1 MTPIPH
7 EENRSPQLREAD
19 FEAFN
24 RLGIPP
30 QLLADAGVHRVTDA
44 DAREKYGIRG
54 GGDMSGVAFPYFEP
68 STMSNGRCR
77 CYVRIRRDHP
87 DIEDGKEKKKYVA
100 PYGDRKHLYFP
111 PLPDW
116 YADVNIPI
124 VLVEA
129 EKSAL
134 ALTAWAER
142 NGRRLLVL
150 AMGGCWGWRGQVGIT
165 QTATGERIP
174 EHDAIPDLNI
184 CREKRKTYVLI
195 DSNCG
200 TNAQVQ
206 ASRTA
211 LVRQLRSQGAEVII
225 LDLPAS
231 EGVNGPDDYIAVF
244 GDDAMARVFDGL
256 EDGSTLL
263 ADLERYMRRFAR
275 LTVEQAVILA
285 VYILHTH
292 VIDASTF
299 TPYIQIWSAV
309 MRSGKTRVLE
319 LLDLLVCNPWKT
331 ERVSAAAL
339 VRKIAKSRPTL
350 LLDESDTA
358 FASDKDYSE
367 TLRGILNA
375 GFQKGGCAHLC
386 VKEKGDWDVK
396 EFPVFCPKVI
406 AGIGMERLPATV
418 RDRSIS
424 IEMKRKRD
432 DEAIEDFDTEDEL
445 EATARLRKRIRTWA
459 GQSGNHLKCWPKP
472 EKLPAVSDR
481 QRDICNPL
489 LKIADFV
496 GEGWLPKLKAAL
508 TSTMRAH
515 KDDQPLNVQLLA
527 DIREVFL
534 QTETGRLPSDK
545 LVRHLIEIEASPWAE
560 FNNGKPITANRLSRL
575 LKPFKIETM
584 KLRFEDKT
592 PWGYLR
598 ESFADAWSRYLPQSS
613 HGPTQ
618 KTEQAEQTSVHA
630 GMKHFSRTEHQE
642 SDPVTKSEGS
652 AVVMR
657 VVPDVPLS
665 APELGRS
672 GRDGFPSCH
681 RSGMA
686 HCWIHKEND
695 DWWLRGDDLL
705 CGKCHPSP
713 GR

>member
-1 MTPIPH
+1 MSLVPREDH
-7 EENRSPQLREAD
+7 RSPQLREAD
-19 FEAFN
+19 LSVFN

-30 QLLADAGVHRVTDA
+30 ELLAAAGVHRVTDA

-68 STMSNGRCR
+68 STMSNGLSRW
-77 CYVRIRRDHP
+77 YVRIRRDHP

-111 PLPDW
+111 PRPDW
-116 YADVNIPI
+116 FADVSIPI

-134 ALTAWAER
+134 ALTAWAQR
-142 NGRRLLVL
+142 NGHRLLAL
-150 AMGGCWGWRGQVGIT
+150 AMGGCWGWRGKVGIKE
-165 QTATGERIP
+165 TASGERVP
-174 EHDAIPDLNI
+174 EHDVIPDLNI
-184 CREKRKTYVLI
+184 CRDCRKTYVLL
-195 DSNCG
+195 DSNC
-200 TNAQVQ
+200 TSNPKVQ
-206 ASRTA
+206 AARTA
-211 LVRQLRSQGAEVII
+211 LVRQLRSQGADVTI
-225 LDLPAS
+225 LDLPTS
-231 EGVNGPDDYIAVF
+231 DGVNGPDDYIAVF
-244 GDDAMARVFDGL
+244 GDDAMARVFDGS
-256 EDGSTLL
+256 EDGGALL
-263 ADLERYMRRFAR
+263 NDLERYIRRFAR

-319 LLDLLVCNPWKT
+319 LLKFLVCDPWMT

-339 VRKIAKSRPTL
+339 VRMIAKSRPTL

-375 GFQKGGCAHLC
+375 GFQRGGCAHLC

-432 DEAIEDFDTEDEL
+432 DEKIEDFDSEDEF
-445 EATARLRKRIRTWA
+445 EATAPLRKRIQTWA
-459 GQSGNHLKCWPKP
+459 EQSRNHLKCWPKP
-472 EKLPAVSDR
+472 EKLSAVSDR

-508 TSTMRAH
+508 TSTMGAH

-527 DIREVFL
+527 DIREVFH
-534 QTETGRLPSDK
+534 QTETDRLPSDI
-545 LVRHLIEIEASPWAE
+545 LVTHLIEIEASPWAE

-575 LKPFKIETM
+575 LKPFKIQSR

-613 HGPTQ
+613 HGPAQ

-630 GMKHFSRTEHQE
+630 GMRHFSKTEQPE
-642 SDPVTKSEGS
+642 SDPVTRSEGS

-657 VVPDVPLS
+657 VVPNVPLS

-672 GRDGFPSCH
+672 GGVGLPSCH
-681 RSGMA
+681 
-686 HCWIHKEND
+686 K
-695 DWWLRGDDLL
+695 
-705 CGKCHPSP
+705 CGSFAMYREKNGTMTCGSCS
-713 GR
+713 R